1 MIALPWGLIARIA
14 AVLAC
19 MAALWYGGYRTAERA
34 FEAKEVRALQD
45 SIALRDKHAAE
56 VAHIDRTYTAALEA
70 ARNENQA
77 LAAAVAAGTK
87 RLRVAA
93 SCPVPAGQSASVGDA
108 AGPELN
114 AAARPT
120 YYALR
125 DGLARQ
131 AEQLAACQAYI
142 LTIAPPQVDR

>member
-1 MIALPWGLIARIA
+1 MIALPWGLIARVVAALLLVA
-14 AVLAC
+14 AV
-19 MAALWYGGYRTAERA
+19 WVGGYRTAERA
-34 FEAKEVRALQD
+34 FKAKEVQALQE

-56 VAHIDRTYTAALEA
+56 VAQIDRTYTAALEA

-93 SCPVPAGQSASVGDA
+93 SCPVPAGQPASVGDA
-108 AGPELN
+108 TGPELN

-131 AEQLAACQAYI
+131 AEQLAACQSI
-142 LTIAPPQVDR
+142 LNALQPTR

>member
-1 MIALPWGLIARIA
+1 MIALPWGLIARVVGI
-14 AVLAC
+14 LAC
-19 MAALWYGGYRTAERA
+19 VVWVWFGGYQYAQRGHAAKEAEALRAAL
-34 FEAKEVRALQD
+34 
-45 SIALRDKHAAE
+45 ALRDQHAARIAE
-56 VAHIDRTYTAALEA
+56 IDRTHTAALEA
-70 ARNENQA
+70 ARNENIA

-93 SCPVPAGQSASVGDA
+93 SCPVPAGGAASVGDA
-108 AGPELN
+108 AGPELD

-131 AEQLAACQAYI
+131 AEQLAACQA
-142 LTIAPPQVDR
+142 LLKTVSAPTE

>member
-1 MIALPWGLIARIA
+1 MIALPWGLIARAVAA
-14 AVLAC
+14 AVVLSGMWMSGYYAADRAHLAKQ
-19 MAALWYGGYRTAERA
+19 AEALRE
-34 FEAKEVRALQD
+34 
-45 SIALRDKHAAE
+45 SIALRDKHASE

-93 SCPVPAGQSASVGDA
+93 SCPVSAGQSAGVGDA

-131 AEQLAACQAYI
+131 AEQLAACQSI
-142 LTIAPPQVDR
+142 LAIQSR